1 MHSTFIL
8 SQTTSTRVSFQTEPR
23 LLSVQCTSLF
33 LSVEELIREDAGV
46 ASGGCISAHKGLHLC
61 LQGVA
66 FPPSRGCISETHEV
80 ALLSSGGCIT
90 ARRGLHKGLHRF
102 LSRGCIGILSLV
114 KGLHRGFH
122 FSPQGV
128 SPLAGGCIRGLR
140 RRSQGV
146 AFKQAADDSQPPSAT
161 LVIFTAY
168 RLSTD
173 KFSIT
178 GWYESTK

>member
-33 LSVEELIREDAGV
+33 LSFEELIREDAGV

-122 FSPQGV
+122 FSPQGG
-128 SPLAGGCIRGLR
+128 SPLAGGCIRGCAAAHRGLHLNRRQTTVNRPQLR
-140 RRSQGV
+140 
-146 AFKQAADDSQPPSAT
+146 
-161 LVIFTAY
+161 L
-168 RLSTD
+168 
-173 KFSIT
+173 
-178 GWYESTK
+178 

>member
-1 MHSTFIL
+1 MQGL
-8 SQTTSTRVSFQTEPR
+8 RQ
-23 LLSVQCTSLF
+23 
-33 LSVEELIREDAGV
+33 GV
-46 ASGGCISAHKGLHLC
+46 AFLHTRGCISAYRGLHFRP
-61 LQGVA
+61 QGVA
-66 FPPSRGCISETHEV
+66 FPRPMRLHFYPQGV
-80 ALLSSGGCIT
+80 ASPLAGGCI
-90 ARRGLHKGLHRF
+90 
-102 LSRGCIGILSLV
+102 RGCIGILSLV

-178 GWYESTK
+178 GCLELARLMSGNREKI